1 MAQELVN
8 PDDRFPQPA
17 SAELFDD
24 DNILDEAL
32 ETLRENLTEEDA
44 NLTEE

>member
-1 MAQELVN
+1 MALELVD
-8 PDDRFPQPA
+8 PDERFPQPA
-17 SAELFDD
+17 SEELFDD
-24 DNILDEAL
+24 NNILDEAL